1 MRKSVW
7 IISILLVLAI
17 IALCIF
23 IFAKQPSPLPENSKS
38 ASLLQHGPYGVGTL
52 NIEFVDT
59 TRTTQS
65 NKDFEGSP
73 ARYLPSTIWYPVM
86 DDNRPSPLVIYSHG
100 FSSMRLGAKYLA
112 QHLASYGFVVVA
124 ADYPL
129 TNYNAPGGAMARDIV
144 NQPGDISFLI
154 NSMHRLNRDRAHV
167 LFNLINTRT
176 VGLVGRSLGGMV
188 STMAAYDPKRRDS
201 RINAVVSIAGPTNMF
216 DRNYFKHTRI
226 PFLMIAS
233 NTDAIVDYKT
243 NALPVLKNIDQ
254 SYLITLE
261 SASHTGWAQSSRW
274 LRWMSNPDNFGCY
287 IAQRNQK
294 EAGEPWYHLIG
305 SKAEGVIPNASQPA
319 CSDQEFDKAMNPVEQ
334 HWLTTLAVTNFLK
347 MNLFTKKKTQN
358 QARRFLFEAF
368 PTENPK
374 ITIQSSEDA
383 IKADTKND

>member
-7 IISILLVLAI
+7 IIGVLLLLAI
-17 IALCIF
+17 ITLCIV
-23 IFAKQPSPLPENSKS
+23 IFAKQPTPLAEESKS
-38 ASLLQHGPYGVGTL
+38 ASLLKPGPYDVGTL

-112 QHLASYGFVVVA
+112 QHLASYGFVVAA

-129 TNYNAPGGAMARDIV
+129 TNYNAPGGAMIQDSI

-201 RINAVVSIAGPTNMF
+201 RINAVVSIAGPTSMF
-216 DRNYFKHTRI
+216 NRNYFKHTSI

-233 NTDAIVDYKT
+233 NTDAIVDYKS

-261 SASHTGWAQSSRW
+261 SASHTGWSQSSHW

-287 IAQRNQK
+287 IARRSHQNT
-294 EAGEPWYHLIG
+294 EESWYHLIG
-305 SKAEGVIPNASQPA
+305 NESDGVITNASSTG
-319 CSDQEFDKAMNPVEQ
+319 CSQQELTNAMNPVEQ

-347 MNLFTKKKTQN
+347 MNLYNKKKIQN
-358 QARRFLFEAF
+358 QAKRFLFETF
-368 PTENPK
+368 PAENAK
-374 ITIQSSEDA
+374 VTIQSSSD
-383 IKADTKND
+383 N